1 MLKKLRE
8 KRRDSR
14 GRIIIENA
22 FLYKSLMI
30 MAGALDLI
38 VMSALAAV
46 FLYLMLMA
54 TAYCSS

>member
-1 MLKKLRE
+1 
-8 KRRDSR
+8 
-14 GRIIIENA
+14 
-22 FLYKSLMI
+22 MI

-54 TAYCSS
+54 TAYCIS